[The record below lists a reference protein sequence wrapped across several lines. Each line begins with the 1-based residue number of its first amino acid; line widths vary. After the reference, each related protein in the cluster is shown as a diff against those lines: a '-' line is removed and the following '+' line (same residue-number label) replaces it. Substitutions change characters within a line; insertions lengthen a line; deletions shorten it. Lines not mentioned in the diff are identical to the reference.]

1 MIANRMLLAAI
12 LSLISS
18 SVLLAQTDTVTTHS
32 FTLEECI
39 QYAYKH
45 QTDVLNADIDQ
56 KIADAKVKE
65 TIGIGLPQISGT
77 ADFTH
82 YIKVPTILFPD
93 FISPSV
99 YGILQSPNVKDGN
112 GQPLTINVP
121 GASEPQPAS
130 LQQKNNSTVGL
141 SVNQLIF
148 DGSYL
153 VGLKASKTYKELSQ
167 RAFRRTKI
175 ETNTAVTKAYYM
187 VLVNDERI
195 ELLDANIN
203 QLGEQLKQTK
213 ALNDN
218 GFAEKIDVDRLTVL
232 YNNLLTER
240 ENVNRALVLGVQ
252 MLKFQMGMPVE
263 HTLLVEGKIEDVNL
277 TVQPEMS
284 DTTAYKNRIEYG
296 LIETQIK
303 LNELDLKRY
312 KSQYLPSLAAF
323 GTTNMQ
329 FQNNSFRDLYVNTYP
344 ATLVGLQ
351 LNVPIFSGFQRS
363 NRVAQAKLTL
373 QKSNNDLFN
382 VKNSINLDIQNS
394 FVNFKNSIASL
405 NNQRANLNLANE
417 ILRVS
422 KIKYEQGVGSSI
434 EVTQAQTSLKEAENN
449 YINAL
454 YDALV
459 NKVNLDK
466 ASGKINE

>member
-65 TIGIGLPQISGT
+65 TIGIGLPQISGNAT
-77 ADFTH
+77 FQDFLK
-82 YIKVPTILFPD
+82 IPTSLI
-93 FISPSV
+93 PSEIFGGTPGTFTPV
-99 YGILQSPNVKDGN
+99 QFGVKYQSSTGIDVS
-112 GQPLTINVP
+112 
-121 GASEPQPAS
+121 
-130 LQQKNNSTVGL
+130 
-141 SVNQLIF
+141 QLLF
-148 DGSYL
+148 DGSYI
-153 VGLKASKTYKELSQ
+153 VGLQASKTFKELSQ
-167 RAFRRTKI
+167 RAFTRTKI
-175 ETNTAVTKAYYM
+175 ETNVAVRKAYYM
-187 VLVNDERI
+187 VLVNNEQLD
-195 ELLDANIN
+195 LLNANIS
-203 QLGEQLKQTK
+203 QLEEQLKQTK
-213 ALNDN
+213 ALNEN
-218 GFAEKIDVDRLTVL
+218 GFAEKIDVDRLNVL
-232 YNNLLTER
+232 YNNLITER
-240 ENVNRALVLGVQ
+240 ENIKRLLALGNQ
-252 MLKFQMGMPVE
+252 MLKFQIGMPVE
-263 HTLLVEGKIEDVNL
+263 HTLIVEGKIADVNL
-277 TVQPEMS
+277 ADTEEVVL
-284 DTTAYKNRIEYG
+284 DTTAYKSRIEYS
-296 LIETQIK
+296 LSQTQIK

-323 GTTNMQ
+323 GSGAYQ
-329 FQNNSFRDLYVNTYP
+329 FQSNNFSQLYDNRFPTVV
-344 ATLVGLQ
+344 VGLQ
-351 LNVPIFSGFQRS
+351 LNVPIFSGFQKA
-363 NRVAQAKLTL
+363 NRVAQAKLAL
-373 QKSNNDLFN
+373 QKSNNDLFQ
-382 VKNSINLDIQNS
+382 VKNYINLEIKS
-394 FVNFKNSIASL
+394 SATNFRNSIASL

>member
-65 TIGIGLPQISGT
+65 TIGIGLPQISGN
-77 ADFTH
+77 ARFQDFLK
-82 YIKVPTILFPD
+82 IPTSLI
-93 FISPSV
+93 PSEIFGGTPGTFTPV
-99 YGILQSPNVKDGN
+99 QFGVKYQSTTGIDVS
-112 GQPLTINVP
+112 
-121 GASEPQPAS
+121 
-130 LQQKNNSTVGL
+130 
-141 SVNQLIF
+141 QLLF
-148 DGSYL
+148 DGSYI
-153 VGLKASKTYKELSQ
+153 VGLQASKTFKELSQ
-167 RAFRRTKI
+167 RAFTRTKI
-175 ETNTAVTKAYYM
+175 ETNVAVRKAYYM
-187 VLVNDERI
+187 VLVNNEQLD
-195 ELLDANIN
+195 LLNANIM
-203 QLGEQLKQTK
+203 QLGDQLKQTK
-213 ALNDN
+213 ALNEN
-218 GFAEKIDVDRLTVL
+218 GFAEKIDVDRLNVL
-232 YNNLLTER
+232 YNNLITER
-240 ENVNRALVLGVQ
+240 ENIKRLLALGNQ
-252 MLKFQMGMPVE
+252 MLKFQIGMPVE
-263 HTLLVEGKIEDVNL
+263 HTLIVEGKIADVNL
-277 TVQPEMS
+277 TNTEEVVL
-284 DTTAYKNRIEYG
+284 DTTAYKSRIEYS
-296 LIETQIK
+296 LTQTQIK

-323 GTTNMQ
+323 GSGAYQ
-329 FQNNSFRDLYVNTYP
+329 FQSNNFSELYDNRFPTVV
-344 ATLVGLQ
+344 VGLQ
-351 LNVPIFSGFQRS
+351 LNVPIFSGFQKA
-363 NRVAQAKLTL
+363 NRVAQAKLEL
-373 QKSNNDLFN
+373 QKSNNSLFQ
-382 VKNSINLDIQNS
+382 VKNSINLEIKS
-394 FVNFKNSIASL
+394 SAANFRNSIASL

>member
-1 MIANRMLLAAI
+1 MLLAAI

-65 TIGIGLPQISGT
+65 TIGIGLPQISGN
-77 ADFTH
+77 ARFQDFLK
-82 YIKVPTILFPD
+82 IPTSLI
-93 FISPSV
+93 PSEIFGGAPGTFTPV
-99 YGILQSPNVKDGN
+99 QFGVKYQSTTGIDVS
-112 GQPLTINVP
+112 
-121 GASEPQPAS
+121 
-130 LQQKNNSTVGL
+130 
-141 SVNQLIF
+141 QLLF
-148 DGSYL
+148 DGSYI
-153 VGLKASKTYKELSQ
+153 VGLQASKTFKELSQ
-167 RAFRRTKI
+167 RAFTRTKI
-175 ETNTAVTKAYYM
+175 ETNVSVRKAYYM
-187 VLVNDERI
+187 VLVNNEQLD
-195 ELLDANIN
+195 LLNANIS

-213 ALNDN
+213 ALNEN
-218 GFAEKIDVDRLTVL
+218 GFAEKIDVDRLNVL
-232 YNNLLTER
+232 YNNLVTER
-240 ENVNRALVLGVQ
+240 ENIKRLLALGNQ
-252 MLKFQMGMPVE
+252 MLKFQIGMPVE
-263 HTLLVEGKIEDVNL
+263 HTLIVEGKIADVNL
-277 TVQPEMS
+277 ADNEEVVL
-284 DTTAYKNRIEYG
+284 DTTAYKSRIEYS
-296 LIETQIK
+296 LTQTQIK

-323 GTTNMQ
+323 GSGAYQ
-329 FQNNSFRDLYVNTYP
+329 FQSNNFNQLYDNRFPTVV
-344 ATLVGLQ
+344 VGLQ
-351 LNVPIFSGFQRS
+351 LNVPIFSGFQKA
-363 NRVAQAKLTL
+363 NRVAQAKLEL
-373 QKSNNDLFN
+373 QKSNNNLFQ
-382 VKNSINLDIQNS
+382 VKNSINLDIKNS
-394 FVNFKNSIASL
+394 ATSFRNSIASL

>member
-1 MIANRMLLAAI
+1 MLLAAI

-65 TIGIGLPQISGT
+65 TIGIGLPQISGN
-77 ADFTH
+77 ARFQDFLK
-82 YIKVPTILFPD
+82 IPTSLI
-93 FISPSV
+93 PSEIFGGAPGTFTPV
-99 YGILQSPNVKDGN
+99 QFGVKYQSTTGIDVS
-112 GQPLTINVP
+112 
-121 GASEPQPAS
+121 
-130 LQQKNNSTVGL
+130 
-141 SVNQLIF
+141 QLLF
-148 DGSYL
+148 DGSYI
-153 VGLKASKTYKELSQ
+153 VGLQASKTFKELSQ
-167 RAFRRTKI
+167 RAFTRTKI
-175 ETNTAVTKAYYM
+175 ETNVSVRKAYYM
-187 VLVNDERI
+187 VLVNNEQLD
-195 ELLDANIN
+195 LLNANIS

-213 ALNDN
+213 ALNEN
-218 GFAEKIDVDRLTVL
+218 GFAEKIDVDRLNVL
-232 YNNLLTER
+232 YNNLVTER
-240 ENVNRALVLGVQ
+240 ENIKRLLALGNQ
-252 MLKFQMGMPVE
+252 MLKFQIGMPVE
-263 HTLLVEGKIEDVNL
+263 HTLIVEGKIADVNL
-277 TVQPEMS
+277 ADTEEVVL
-284 DTTAYKNRIEYG
+284 DTTAYKSRIEYS
-296 LIETQIK
+296 LTQTQIK

-323 GTTNMQ
+323 GSGAYQ
-329 FQNNSFRDLYVNTYP
+329 FQSNNFNQLYDNRFPTVV
-344 ATLVGLQ
+344 VGLQ
-351 LNVPIFSGFQRS
+351 LNVPIFSGFQKA
-363 NRVAQAKLTL
+363 NRVAQAKLEL
-373 QKSNNDLFN
+373 QKSNNNLFQ
-382 VKNSINLDIQNS
+382 VKNAVNLDIKNS
-394 FVNFKNSIASL
+394 ATNFRNSIASL

-449 YINAL
+449 YINSL

>member
-65 TIGIGLPQISGT
+65 TIGIGLPQISGN
-77 ADFTH
+77 ARFQDFLK
-82 YIKVPTILFPD
+82 IPTSLI
-93 FISPSV
+93 PSEIFGGAPGTFTPV
-99 YGILQSPNVKDGN
+99 QFGVKYQSTTGIDVS
-112 GQPLTINVP
+112 
-121 GASEPQPAS
+121 
-130 LQQKNNSTVGL
+130 
-141 SVNQLIF
+141 QLLF
-148 DGSYL
+148 DGSYI
-153 VGLKASKTYKELSQ
+153 VGLQASKTFKELSQ
-167 RAFRRTKI
+167 RAFTRTKI
-175 ETNTAVTKAYYM
+175 ETNVSVRKAYYM
-187 VLVNDERI
+187 VLVNNEQLD
-195 ELLDANIN
+195 LLNANIS

-213 ALNDN
+213 ALNEN
-218 GFAEKIDVDRLTVL
+218 GFAEKIDVDRLNVL
-232 YNNLLTER
+232 YNNLVTER
-240 ENVNRALVLGVQ
+240 ENIKRLLALGNQ
-252 MLKFQMGMPVE
+252 MLKFQIGMPVE
-263 HTLLVEGKIEDVNL
+263 HTLIVEGKIADVNL
-277 TVQPEMS
+277 ADNEEVVL
-284 DTTAYKNRIEYG
+284 DTTAYKSRIEYS
-296 LIETQIK
+296 LTQTQIK

-323 GTTNMQ
+323 GSGAYQ
-329 FQNNSFRDLYVNTYP
+329 FQSNNFNQLYDNRFPTVV
-344 ATLVGLQ
+344 VGLQ
-351 LNVPIFSGFQRS
+351 LNVPIFSGFQKA
-363 NRVAQAKLTL
+363 NRVAQAKLEL
-373 QKSNNDLFN
+373 QKSNNNLFQ
-382 VKNSINLDIQNS
+382 VKNSINLDIKNS
-394 FVNFKNSIASL
+394 ATSFRNSIASL

>member
-1 MIANRMLLAAI
+1 MLLAAI

-65 TIGIGLPQISGT
+65 TIGIGLPQISGN
-77 ADFTH
+77 ARFQDFLK
-82 YIKVPTILFPD
+82 IPTSLI
-93 FISPSV
+93 PSEIFGGTPGTFTPV
-99 YGILQSPNVKDGN
+99 QFGVKYQSTTGIDVS
-112 GQPLTINVP
+112 
-121 GASEPQPAS
+121 
-130 LQQKNNSTVGL
+130 
-141 SVNQLIF
+141 QLLF
-148 DGSYL
+148 DGSYI
-153 VGLKASKTYKELSQ
+153 VGLQASKTFKELSQ
-167 RAFRRTKI
+167 RAFTRTKI
-175 ETNTAVTKAYYM
+175 ETNVAVRKAYYM
-187 VLVNDERI
+187 VLVNNEQLD
-195 ELLDANIN
+195 LLNANIM
-203 QLGEQLKQTK
+203 QLGDQLKQTK
-213 ALNDN
+213 ALNEN
-218 GFAEKIDVDRLTVL
+218 GFAEKIDVDRLNVL
-232 YNNLLTER
+232 YNNLITER
-240 ENVNRALVLGVQ
+240 ENIKRLLALGNQ
-252 MLKFQMGMPVE
+252 MLKFQIGMPVE
-263 HTLLVEGKIEDVNL
+263 HTLIVEGKIADVNL
-277 TVQPEMS
+277 TNTEEVVL
-284 DTTAYKNRIEYG
+284 DTTAYKSRIEYS
-296 LIETQIK
+296 LTQTQIK

-323 GTTNMQ
+323 GSGAYQ
-329 FQNNSFRDLYVNTYP
+329 FQSNNFSELYDNRFPTVV
-344 ATLVGLQ
+344 VGLQ
-351 LNVPIFSGFQRS
+351 LNVPIFSGFQKA
-363 NRVAQAKLTL
+363 NRVAQAKLEL
-373 QKSNNDLFN
+373 QKSNNSLFQ
-382 VKNSINLDIQNS
+382 VKNSINLEIKS
-394 FVNFKNSIASL
+394 SAANFRNSIASL

>member
-65 TIGIGLPQISGT
+65 TIGIGLPQISGN
-77 ADFTH
+77 ARFQDFLK
-82 YIKVPTILFPD
+82 IPTSLI
-93 FISPSV
+93 PSEIFGGAPGTFTPV
-99 YGILQSPNVKDGN
+99 QFGVKYQSTTGIDVS
-112 GQPLTINVP
+112 
-121 GASEPQPAS
+121 
-130 LQQKNNSTVGL
+130 
-141 SVNQLIF
+141 QLLF
-148 DGSYL
+148 DGSYI
-153 VGLKASKTYKELSQ
+153 VGLQASKTFKELSQ
-167 RAFRRTKI
+167 RAFTRTKI
-175 ETNTAVTKAYYM
+175 ETNVSVRKAYYM
-187 VLVNDERI
+187 VLVNNEQLD
-195 ELLDANIN
+195 LLNANIS

-213 ALNDN
+213 ALNEN
-218 GFAEKIDVDRLTVL
+218 GFAEKIDVDRLNVL
-232 YNNLLTER
+232 YNNLVTER
-240 ENVNRALVLGVQ
+240 ENIKRLLALGNQ
-252 MLKFQMGMPVE
+252 MLKFQIGMPVE
-263 HTLLVEGKIEDVNL
+263 HTLIVEGKIADVNL
-277 TVQPEMS
+277 ADTEEVVL
-284 DTTAYKNRIEYG
+284 DTTAYKSRIEYS
-296 LIETQIK
+296 LTQTQIK

-323 GTTNMQ
+323 GSGAYQ
-329 FQNNSFRDLYVNTYP
+329 FQSNNFNQLYDNRFPTVV
-344 ATLVGLQ
+344 VGLQ
-351 LNVPIFSGFQRS
+351 LNVPIFSGFQKA
-363 NRVAQAKLTL
+363 NRVAQAKLEL
-373 QKSNNDLFN
+373 QKSNNNLFQ
-382 VKNSINLDIQNS
+382 VKNSINLDIKNS
-394 FVNFKNSIASL
+394 ATSFRNSIASL

-449 YINAL
+449 YINSL

>member
-65 TIGIGLPQISGT
+65 TIGIGLPQISGN
-77 ADFTH
+77 ARFQDFLK
-82 YIKVPTILFPD
+82 IPTSLI
-93 FISPSV
+93 PSEIFGGAPGTFTPV
-99 YGILQSPNVKDGN
+99 QFGVKYQSTTGIDVS
-112 GQPLTINVP
+112 
-121 GASEPQPAS
+121 
-130 LQQKNNSTVGL
+130 
-141 SVNQLIF
+141 QLLF
-148 DGSYL
+148 DGSYI
-153 VGLKASKTYKELSQ
+153 VGLQASKTFKELSQ
-167 RAFRRTKI
+167 RAFTRTKI
-175 ETNTAVTKAYYM
+175 ETNVSVRKAYYM
-187 VLVNDERI
+187 VLVNNEQLD
-195 ELLDANIN
+195 LLNANIS

-213 ALNDN
+213 ALNEN
-218 GFAEKIDVDRLTVL
+218 GFAEKIDVDRLNVL
-232 YNNLLTER
+232 YNNLVTER
-240 ENVNRALVLGVQ
+240 ENIKRLLALGNQ
-252 MLKFQMGMPVE
+252 MLKFQIGMPVE
-263 HTLLVEGKIEDVNL
+263 HTLIVEGKIADVNL
-277 TVQPEMS
+277 VDNEEVVL
-284 DTTAYKNRIEYG
+284 DTTAYKSRIEYS
-296 LIETQIK
+296 LTQTQIK

-323 GTTNMQ
+323 GSGAYQ
-329 FQNNSFRDLYVNTYP
+329 FQSNNFNQLYDNRFPTVV
-344 ATLVGLQ
+344 VGLQ
-351 LNVPIFSGFQRS
+351 LNVPIFSGFQKA
-363 NRVAQAKLTL
+363 NRVAQAKLEL
-373 QKSNNDLFN
+373 QKSNNNLFQ
-382 VKNSINLDIQNS
+382 VKNSINLDIKNS
-394 FVNFKNSIASL
+394 ATSFRNSIASL

-449 YINAL
+449 YINSL

>member
-45 QTDVLNADIDQ
+45 QTDVLNADIDK

-65 TIGIGLPQISGT
+65 TIGIGLPQISGNAT
-77 ADFTH
+77 FQDFLK
-82 YIKVPTILFPD
+82 IPTSLI
-93 FISPSV
+93 PSEIFGGTPGTFTPV
-99 YGILQSPNVKDGN
+99 QFGVKYQSSTGIDVS
-112 GQPLTINVP
+112 
-121 GASEPQPAS
+121 
-130 LQQKNNSTVGL
+130 
-141 SVNQLIF
+141 QLLF
-148 DGSYL
+148 DGSYI
-153 VGLKASKTYKELSQ
+153 VGLQASKTFKELSQ
-167 RAFRRTKI
+167 RAFTRTKI
-175 ETNTAVTKAYYM
+175 ETNVAVRKAYYM
-187 VLVNDERI
+187 VLVNNEQLD
-195 ELLDANIN
+195 LLNANIS
-203 QLGEQLKQTK
+203 QLEEQLKQTK
-213 ALNDN
+213 ALNEN
-218 GFAEKIDVDRLTVL
+218 GFAEKIDVDRLNVL
-232 YNNLLTER
+232 YNNLVTER
-240 ENVNRALVLGVQ
+240 ENIKRLLALGNQ
-252 MLKFQMGMPVE
+252 MLKFQIGMPVE
-263 HTLLVEGKIEDVNL
+263 HTLIVEGKIADVNL
-277 TVQPEMS
+277 TDTEEVVL
-284 DTTAYKNRIEYG
+284 DTTAYKSRIEYS
-296 LIETQIK
+296 LTQTQIK

-323 GTTNMQ
+323 GSGAYQ
-329 FQNNSFRDLYVNTYP
+329 FQSNNFNQLYDNRFPTVV
-344 ATLVGLQ
+344 VGLQ
-351 LNVPIFSGFQRS
+351 LNVPIFSGFQKA

-373 QKSNNDLFN
+373 QKSNNDLFQ
-382 VKNSINLDIQNS
+382 VKNYINLEIKS
-394 FVNFKNSIASL
+394 SATNFRNSIASL

-449 YINAL
+449 YINVL